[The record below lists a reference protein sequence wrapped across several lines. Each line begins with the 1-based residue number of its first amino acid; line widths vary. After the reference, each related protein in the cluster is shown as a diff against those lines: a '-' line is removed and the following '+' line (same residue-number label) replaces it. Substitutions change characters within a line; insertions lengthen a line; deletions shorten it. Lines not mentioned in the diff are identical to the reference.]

1 MRLLLVEDNERLA
14 ELVSKGLTSAGLVV
28 DRADSIAQAEDAL
41 AVARFDAIIL
51 DLGLPDGDGMSLL
64 RRLREQSNT
73 SPLMI
78 LTARDDI
85 GARVEGLN
93 AGADDYLIKPF
104 ATEELVAR
112 VRVMLRR
119 SSVGAGTELTFGGI
133 TFDVIAR
140 ETTVGGVP
148 LALSRRETDLLEHLL
163 RRGGKVVPKRFLES
177 TLYGFDDEVSA
188 NSIEATVSRLR
199 KRLQSA
205 KGDVAVHTIRGL
217 GYMLVVEAKC
227 SAEL

>member
-14 ELVSKGLTSAGLVV
+14 ELVSKGLVAAGLVV

-41 AVARFDAIIL
+41 AVARFDAIVL
-51 DLGLPDGDGMSLL
+51 DLGLPDGDGMQLL
-64 RRLREQSNT
+64 RRLREQGNST
-73 SPLMI
+73 PLMI
-78 LTARDDI
+78 LTARDGI

-119 SSVGAGTELTFGGI
+119 LGTGVGTELGFGDI
-133 TFDVIAR
+133 TFDPVAR
-140 ETTVGGVP
+140 ETKVGGQP

-163 RRGGKVVPKRFLES
+163 RRGGKVVPKRFLEES
-177 TLYGFDDEVSA
+177 LYGFDDDVSS

-199 KRLQSA
+199 KRLQTA
-205 KGDVAVHTIRGL
+205 GGEVVVHTVRGL
-217 GYMLVVEAKC
+217 GYMLMLGAK
-227 SAEL
+227 